1 MKFFGTIVA
10 AVLVSMLLG
19 GVATL
24 ALFTLVSCWQ
34 AGCALSGIPQLAL
47 MPFYAGLGA
56 IVFAGAALWKKR
68 RQETMFYGLRLLML
82 IPIVLIVA
90 GLAAGA
96 SPRAKAQFDLV
107 NAVLL
112 SIPFWVV
119 IGCEWWIVQRSFV
132 LRETMRS

>member
-1 MKFFGTIVA
+1 MKIFGTIVA
-10 AVLVSMLLG
+10 ALLVSMLLG

-34 AGCALSGIPQLAL
+34 TGCALSGTPQLML

-56 IVFAGAALWKKR
+56 IVFAGALLWKKR
-68 RQETMFYGLRLLML
+68 RQQAMFYGLRLLML

-96 SPRAKAQFDLV
+96 SPRAKTQFDLV

-112 SIPFWVV
+112 SIPFWIV
-119 IGCEWWIVQRSFV
+119 IACEWWIVRRSFILGEAV
-132 LRETMRS
+132 RS